1 MQVEV
6 VTVTVWKYGGGGDRD
21 LSLRFSDLVIGS

>member
-6 VTVTVWKYGGGGDRD
+6 VTTTVWKYGGGGDRV
-21 LSLRFSDLVIGS
+21 LSPRFSDLMIGF